1 VAARLSPGD
10 AAQGEVPVSI
20 DVHEAPSVVQQLQE
34 TCHDM
39 REPVASVLA
48 LTAAAM
54 AEPGVPAAVRIRLEQ
69 IAGQAEW
76 LADMIHDFLRDS
88 MREEQEE
95 TNEKDSDGAGKTG
108 SHLDVVR
115 VVTEVIAA
123 ARLNWLCDLTVTSPV
138 APVRCALHPAL
149 LRRIVSNV
157 LSNAARA
164 AGPSGL
170 VTVKIWRS
178 KGLLRLV
185 VEDSGPGFGNIP
197 SGLGLGLPWVART
210 TIRHGGRIECGRG
223 AGGGARVSLWV
234 P

>member
-1 VAARLSPGD
+1 MSMAAD
-10 AAQGEVPVSI
+10 
-20 DVHEAPSVVQQLQE
+20 EAPSVQHLRE

-39 REPVASVLA
+39 REPVANVLA

-54 AEPGVPAAVRIRLEQ
+54 AEPGLPATARMRLEQ

-76 LADMIHDFLRDS
+76 LAELIHDFLYDS
-88 MREEQEE
+88 ISTREEDEE
-95 TNEKDSDGAGKTG
+95 NNEPDSDGGGNPG
-108 SHLDVVR
+108 SHLDAVHVVN
-115 VVTEVIAA
+115 EVIAA

-149 LRRIVSNV
+149 LRRIVSNI

-164 AGPSGL
+164 AGPSGQ

-185 VEDSGPGFGNIP
+185 VEDNGPGFGNIP
-197 SGLGLGLPWVART
+197 SDLGLGMPWVART
-210 TIRHGGRIECGRG
+210 TVRHGGRIECGSG

>member
-1 VAARLSPGD
+1 MSM
-10 AAQGEVPVSI
+10 
-20 DVHEAPSVVQQLQE
+20 DVDEAPSVVQQLRE

-39 REPVASVLA
+39 REPVATVLA

-54 AEPGVPAAVRIRLEQ
+54 AEPGLPATARIRLEQ

-76 LADMIHDFLRDS
+76 LAEMIHDFLYDS
-88 MREEQEE
+88 MREEDEE
-95 TNEKDSDGAGKTG
+95 PNEPDSHEGGNPG
-108 SHLDVVR
+108 NHLDAVR
-115 VVTEVIAA
+115 VVNEVIAA

-149 LRRIVSNV
+149 LRRIVSNI

-164 AGPSGL
+164 AGPSGQ

-185 VEDSGPGFGNIP
+185 VEDDGPGFGNIP

-210 TIRHGGRIECGRG
+210 TIMHGGRIECGRG